1 MIRSI
6 SVALFVIALATSAV
20 AGDVC
25 RVNTGSVF
33 LSTGIPGYV
42 LYQAPQ
48 VSYSGGPVGAS
59 YEQTKNATVE
69 AKLAKMELMLQAL
82 AEKGLADGSVS
93 AKAFAVI
100 AQPTINQYCVACHRV
115 AAPEAGKPFA
125 LTDIAA
131 LTPEQRIK
139 VIEVIMTDDEAAMMP
154 KAGSAQRKQ
163 WNAEAAA
170 AAMREVTK
178 AKPYQAEGPGT
189 LSAPKP

>member
-6 SVALFVIALATSAV
+6 FAALFVIALATSAV

-42 LYQAPQ
+42 LYQVPQ

-59 YEQTKNATVE
+59 YEQTKT
-69 AKLAKMELMLQAL
+69 AKIESELAELKAMMRAY
-82 AEKGLADGSVS
+82 AEKGLADGSIS
-93 AKAFAVI
+93 AKAFANI
-100 AQPTINQYCVACHRV
+100 AQPTINQFCVACHRV

>member
-1 MIRSI
+1 MG
-6 SVALFVIALATSAV
+6 LGSAFKR
-20 AGDVC
+20 G
-25 RVNTGSVF
+25 R
-33 LSTGIPGYV
+33 L
-42 LYQAPQ
+42 
-48 VSYSGGPVGAS
+48 
-59 YEQTKNATVE
+59 QT
-69 AKLAKMELMLQAL
+69 LAKKGMGSMGSMGNHPGHRQTL